1 MSALRQD
8 LAAAAAVVRRDFLIA
23 VSYRTRFLAQLI
35 SLFLTLTLFH
45 FISRLVRVAS
55 FPTPDSYFAYAVVGL
70 VILQVLTSTL
80 SVPQGS
86 LRQELAGGTFE
97 RLLLSPFGAV
107 RSLLATTL
115 FPLTYAVVT
124 ALAMLLFASV
134 FFGVR
139 LDWAALPLVVPI
151 GLLGALSFAGFG
163 VLFLAIALLTRQGLT
178 GANYLIAGIGLVA
191 GLYFPVSLLPAWL
204 RWVSDVQPFTP
215 AVDLLRHVMVDT
227 PLHDAVGIEVL
238 KMVGFAAVM
247 LPLGIAAV
255 SLTLQYSRRRGT
267 VLEY

>member
-1 MSALRQD
+1 MTSLRED
-8 LAAAAAVVRRDFLIA
+8 LAAVGAIVRRDLLVA

-70 VILQVLTSTL
+70 IILQVLTSTL

-86 LRQELAGGTFE
+86 LRQELLAGTFE
-97 RLLLSPFGAV
+97 RLLLSPFGVV
-107 RSLLATTL
+107 RSLLATAL
-115 FPLTYAVVT
+115 FPLAYAVVT
-124 ALAMLLFASV
+124 ALAMLMFASLV
-134 FFGVR
+134 FGVQ

-151 GLLGALSFAGFG
+151 GFLGALSFAGFG
-163 VLFLAIALLTRQGLT
+163 IGFLAISMLTRQGVT

-191 GLYFPVSLLPAWL
+191 GLYFPVSLLPDWL
-204 RWVSDVQPFTP
+204 RWAAYVQPFTP
-215 AVDLLRHVMVDT
+215 AVDLLRHVIVGT
-227 PLHDAVGIEVL
+227 PLHDGALGEVL
-238 KMVGFAAVM
+238 KMAAFAIVM
-247 LPLGIAAV
+247 LPLAIGAV
-255 SLTLQYSRRRGT
+255 SLTLEYSRRRGT